1 MSRASRSGGNRMDSV
16 KSVRLPPEIV
26 NAVSDRAR
34 RENVDESTAI
44 RQLLAKGVEL
54 DAVERYRRGEISLA
68 SAARLVNTSTRE
80 MIEVLLLHGVKGNVT
95 MEMQLEAQ
103 ETMRRLRE
111 KQASTRASSSRS

>member
-1 MSRASRSGGNRMDSV
+1 MDSV